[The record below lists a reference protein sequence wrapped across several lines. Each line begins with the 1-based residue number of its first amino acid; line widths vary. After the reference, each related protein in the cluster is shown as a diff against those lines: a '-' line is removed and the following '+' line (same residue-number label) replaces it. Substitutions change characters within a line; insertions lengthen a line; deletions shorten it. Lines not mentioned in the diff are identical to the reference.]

1 MERQPYVTAKKM
13 QTVALTATST
23 MLPAFAALAAE
34 DVTPIDLRL
43 AAGYTIFLGR
53 DDVGAP
59 AVHKLEFS

>member
-1 MERQPYVTAKKM
+1 M
-13 QTVALTATST
+13 QTVALTAATT

-53 DDVGAP
+53 GRRRCNGGAQE
-59 AVHKLEFS
+59 LEFSLSL